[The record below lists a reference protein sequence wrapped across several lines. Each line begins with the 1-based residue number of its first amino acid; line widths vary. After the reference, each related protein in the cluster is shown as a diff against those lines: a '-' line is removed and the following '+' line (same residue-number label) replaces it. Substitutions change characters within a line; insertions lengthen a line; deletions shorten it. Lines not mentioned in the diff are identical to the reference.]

1 MTPDEYWF
9 TASEISELEE
19 LLSEMAGAEYVI
31 ERIGLKRRLEK
42 ARKRIAGIA
51 PPPAPV
57 YDDGETEPVAALPV
71 AVVNHNGDGERSVQ
85 Q

>member
-1 MTPDEYWF
+1 MTYNEYLF
-9 TASEISELEE
+9 DLSEITELERF
-19 LLSEMAGAEYVI
+19 LASPDISEVEK
-31 ERIGLKRRLEK
+31 IGLRRRLEK

-57 YDDGETEPVAALPV
+57 YDDGETESVAALPV
-71 AVVNHNGDGERSVQ
+71 AVVNHNGDGERSEQ